1 MVQTATRKRPLARL
15 VWLVLVQRAATLHSL
30 VALRPLPD
38 AYSTLPLL
46 QFATGAE
53 APSLLVASAGV
64 LQVTSSALST
74 KRRAGAPV
82 ALEPPEQRLPKLK
95 LPELKLP
102 GLPSSMSEDMPAIDW
117 SFLDACFLITCPS
130 SDGANPRLHRAM
142 TQLQAVGLADLTE
155 VRSFATDDDDRIRG
169 CYTSHVTVLEE
180 AAARFADRPPSE
192 PLNVLVLEDNLSI
205 SPRITQQTLDS
216 IANFLSGSSRR
227 AAMSRDMVHLAYI
240 MYVPGLS
247 VESNIGGDDE
257 PWNGEIVR
265 LNCNAD
271 SVLGT
276 TAYIISRSG
285 LDGVLAEHRR
295 TGYVDAIPNVMARLF
310 PSSRFAAFPMP
321 LHRAAGVKSLVN
333 GQLDSLRSLIF
344 LPQIYTVWERLLVGT
359 GQSTNLLFPLLCVA
373 LLLGAIAGGGE
384 ATSAIAAAARGE
396 DVSLILPLLSAT
408 VSVACLVVIGY
419 GLALAPKPQP
429 QEPQPQERS

>member
-30 VALRPLPD
+30 MALRPLPD
-38 AYSTLPLL
+38 ACSSTPPLL
-46 QFATGAE
+46 QFAAGAK
-53 APSLLVASAGV
+53 APSLLVASAGAF
-64 LQVTSSALST
+64 QVTSSALST
-74 KRRAGAPV
+74 KRRAGAPI
-82 ALEPPEQRLPKLK
+82 ALEPPELK

-102 GLPSSMSEDMPAIDW
+102 GLPSGTSEDMPAIDW

-130 SDGANPRLHRAM
+130 SDGGNPRLHRAM

-216 IANFLSGSSRR
+216 IACFLSGSSRK

-359 GQSTNLLFPLLCVA
+359 GQSTNILFPLLCVA

-408 VSVACLVVIGY
+408 VSVACLIVIGY

-429 QEPQPQERS
+429 QEPHPQERS

>member
-1 MVQTATRKRPLARL
+1 MVQTGKRPLARL

-180 AAARFADRPPSE
+180 AAARFADRPPSQ